1 MSRVTTVFMLSRQ
14 IFFVI
19 LLSLSCLFLPYT
31 ISHHLFIYSF
41 ISSIIYTLIF
51 SFGAIYLLI
60 HFHDHFLFVTIPY
73 SSPPMCLFIF
83 PFFPFTFSLLF
94 ISNFQTITSSSSIP
108 HFLLLI
114 PPSHF
119 LLLIPPSHF
128 PFFCYINLIVKI
140 FSCFSSSLFPRQ
152 ATCCLFF
159 SFGSY
164 IFFGAPGGAVG

>member
-1 MSRVTTVFMLSRQ
+1 LLFCFRSR
-14 IFFVI
+14 
-19 LLSLSCLFLPYT
+19 LFLPYK

-41 ISSIIYTLIF
+41 ISSIIYTLIY

-73 SSPPMCLFIF
+73 SSPPMCLFIY
-83 PFFPFTFSLLF
+83 PLFPFTFSLLF
-94 ISNFQTITSSSSIP
+94 ISNFHTITSSSSIP

-119 LLLIPPSHF
+119 
-128 PFFCYINLIVKI
+128 PFFCHINLIAKI

-159 SFGSY
+159 LLGLTFSLGH
-164 IFFGAPGGAVG
+164 AVAQLVEAIPYKTESRGFRSRLCHWNFSST